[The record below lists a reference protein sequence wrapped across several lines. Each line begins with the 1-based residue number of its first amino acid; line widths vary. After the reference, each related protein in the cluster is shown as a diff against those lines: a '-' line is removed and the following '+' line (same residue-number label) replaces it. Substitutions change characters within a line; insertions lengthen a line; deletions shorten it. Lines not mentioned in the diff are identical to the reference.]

1 MTKAEVSEVTD
12 PELTTPRRGRSKG
25 RGRVIVYRKWCK
37 ECGICIAFCPRDVL
51 AQGED
56 GSVQVANP
64 DACTACRWCELH
76 CPDFAITVR
85 RIE

>member
-1 MTKAEVSEVTD
+1 MTNTEQSVLPD
-12 PELTTPRRGRSKG
+12 PEPAAPKRDRPKS
-25 RGRVIVYRKWCK
+25 RGRVIIYRKWCK

-51 AQGED
+51 ARGED
-56 GSVQVANP
+56 GSTQVANP
-64 DACTACRWCELH
+64 EACTACRWCELH